1 MGHCWT
7 YAGCYAWEDG
17 AISQRKPL
25 SLPNPLVLIDENAK
39 ELGDAVRENAPTAQD
54 KVVVNDSNL

>member
-1 MGHCWT
+1 MMQL
-7 YAGCYAWEDG
+7 D
-17 AISQRKPL
+17 S
-25 SLPNPLVLIDENAK
+25 SSDERLHWLFEFLLLMTWVQ